1 MSQRQNGT
9 RSVSPIVYQ
18 AVVAALTSPD
28 HAGEKFLDTFPT
40 EAKPDEATH
49 NSQLKLLLSVQGP
62 ESVLSVGRDLGR
74 SGDSP
79 ILQMLASSAEPVEV
93 FEVFERLEPLFHLG
107 NKTIHTM
114 ITNGAQIRH
123 VPRLSPSI
131 HISESLFICGAQIGM
146 LERIGCTRVQALFD
160 GSVSAWPT
168 SHTRQLTRRLVS
180 IDGAPIRSSFTW
192 KLTWASSPTRHQT
205 ELGSSFAKDL
215 ERMILERPARRW
227 TLELAGKEFGTST
240 RSVQRRLHQESTR
253 FADLLLRTRTNAAEQ
268 YLARTSLPI
277 NEIALRCGFSDQ
289 SHLSVTTRRIKGTT
303 PLQLR
308 KAKDEDLMVRR
319 VSSR

>member
-79 ILQMLASSAEPVEV
+79 ILHILASSAEPVEV

-131 HISESLFICGAQIGM
+131 HIQ
-146 LERIGCTRVQALFD
+146 RV
-160 GSVSAWPT
+160 
-168 SHTRQLTRRLVS
+168 
-180 IDGAPIRSSFTW
+180 
-192 KLTWASSPTRHQT
+192 
-205 ELGSSFAKDL
+205 
-215 ERMILERPARRW
+215 
-227 TLELAGKEFGTST
+227 
-240 RSVQRRLHQESTR
+240 
-253 FADLLLRTRTNAAEQ
+253 
-268 YLARTSLPI
+268 
-277 NEIALRCGFSDQ
+277 C
-289 SHLSVTTRRIKGTT
+289 LSVVLRLGCLKGSAVHAYKHYLTDQF
-303 PLQLR
+303 LHGRQAIR
-308 KAKDEDLMVRR
+308 AN
-319 VSSR
+319 